1 MDDQLSGEH
10 MLEEANEIRAE
21 VLKDLEILGENPD
34 ESDDL
39 KHIDQVIA
47 DIKKANEEAE
57 AYEAPEQEESYHEE
71 EPEVKQAPAPKK
83 SEPKYV
89 KKMDPIETNIPISN
103 NVTPQADKLSAEYN
117 EVRAEFKD
125 LNTPVEKLN
134 IDELNKK
141 QEALRKAQQPKKD
154 PKQYLENKDYKEF
167 SKK

>member
-57 AYEAPEQEESYHEE
+57 AYEAPE
-71 EPEVKQAPAPKK
+71 
-83 SEPKYV
+83 
-89 KKMDPIETNIPISN
+89 
-103 NVTPQADKLSAEYN
+103 
-117 EVRAEFKD
+117 
-125 LNTPVEKLN
+125 
-134 IDELNKK
+134 
-141 QEALRKAQQPKKD
+141 
-154 PKQYLENKDYKEF
+154 
-167 SKK
+167 